1 MTLDEL
7 KLQVKKDLEVDD
19 ETLDKESYKNQELY
33 AKYLD
38 HKTNFEL
45 LLYRAKGDYKVLY
58 REKWEY
64 YGGKADAKV
73 YVTKP
78 FDLKVLKSDLSIY
91 IESDEEIIQSEHKVA
106 YLETVVKYIDGVI
119 KSLDVKSEQINI
131 AVKFVETALRHDEVI
146 GINWDMR
153 EQLSIVRGG
162 DTDTSR
168 IFDLGYLT
176 VGNKKTVKFL
186 DDLKDLGFQYAT
198 KSGISIA
205 ISDVLIPD
213 EK

>member
-45 LLYRAKGDYKVLY
+45 LLYKAKGDYKILF
-58 REKWEY
+58 RDKWEY

-106 YLETVVKYIDGVI
+106 YLETVVKYIDGVLKSINSRGWDI
-119 KSLDVKSEQINI
+119 KNAIDWK
-131 AVKFVETALRHDEVI
+131 KFEA
-146 GINWDMR
+146 GMM
-153 EQLSIVRGG
+153 
-162 DTDTSR
+162 
-168 IFDLGYLT
+168 
-176 VGNKKTVKFL
+176 
-186 DDLKDLGFQYAT
+186 
-198 KSGISIA
+198 
-205 ISDVLIPD
+205 
-213 EK
+213 